1 MKWSEGIQ
9 AFKSYLLLERGL
21 SENTVVNYVYDV
33 QKLVAYFETNNI
45 PIGPTKVSPSDFL
58 QFIYEAAKEVKPSSQ
73 SRLLSGLRTFFD
85 FLIIEG
91 LRSSNPVTLVEP
103 PKIGSVL
110 PVTLSTS
117 EFEKLLTSFAEDRP
131 VDIRNAAILEMLYSC
146 GLRVSELVNLRCS
159 DLFFEEG
166 LIKVVGKGNKERF
179 VPIGRIGQESVRR
192 YLSIRVEGKKGF
204 SDILFLNNRG
214 TKLTRNMIFIIVR
227 KGAENAGVEKTISP
241 HSLRHSFATHLVENG
256 ADISSVQQMLGHC
269 SITTTERSLHMSKK
283 HLQQT
288 LEKFHPR
295 SKLVIKRKPSP

>member
-1 MKWSEGIQ
+1 MNWSEGIQ

-21 SENTVVNYVYDV
+21 SKNTVVNYVYDV

-45 PIGPTKVSPSDFL
+45 AIGPTKVSSSDLL
-58 QFIYEAAKEVKPSSQ
+58 QFIYETAKEVKPSSQ

-85 FLIIEG
+85 FLMVEG

-117 EFEKLLTSFAEDRP
+117 EVEKLLTSFAEDRAI
-131 VDIRNAAILEMLYSC
+131 DIRNTAILEMLYSC

-159 DLFFEEG
+159 DLFFDEG

-192 YLSIRVEGKKGF
+192 YLAIRAEGKKGF

-227 KGAENAGVEKTISP
+227 KGAENAGVKKTIGP

-256 ADISSVQQMLGHC
+256 ADISSVQQMLGHS
-269 SITTTERSLHMSKK
+269 SITTTERYLHMSKK

-295 SKLVIKRKPSP
+295 S

>member
-73 SRLLSGLRTFFD
+73 SRLLSGIRIFFD

-131 VDIRNAAILEMLYSC
+131 IDIRNAAILEMLYSC

-159 DLFFEEG
+159 DLFFDEG

-192 YLSIRVEGKKGF
+192 YLSIRAEGKKGF

-227 KGAENAGVEKTISP
+227 KGAQNAGLEKTISP

-256 ADISSVQQMLGHC
+256 ADISSVQQMLGHS
-269 SITTTERSLHMSKK
+269 SITTTEKYLHMGKK

-295 SKLVIKRKPSP
+295 S

>member
-1 MKWSEGIQ
+1 MNWSEGIH

-45 PIGPTKVSPSDFL
+45 AIGPTKVSPSDLL
-58 QFIYEAAKEVKPSSQ
+58 QFIYEAAKKVKPSSQ
-73 SRLLSGLRTFFD
+73 SRLISGLRIFFD
-85 FLIIEG
+85 FLMVEG

-103 PKIGSVL
+103 PKIGSFI

-117 EFEKLLTSFAEDRP
+117 EVEKVLTSFDEGRP
-131 VDIRNAAILEMLYSC
+131 IDIRNTAIIEML
-146 GLRVSELVNLRCS
+146 VSELVNLHCS
-159 DLFFEEG
+159 DMFFDEG

-179 VPIGRIGQESVRR
+179 VPIGRKGKESVQR
-192 YLSIRVEGKKGF
+192 YLSIRAEGKKGF

-227 KGAENAGVEKTISP
+227 KGAQNAGVEKTISP

-256 ADISSVQQMLGHC
+256 ADISSVQQMLGHS
-269 SITTTERSLHMSKK
+269 SITTTERYLHMSKK

-295 SKLVIKRKPSP
+295 S

>member
-1 MKWSEGIQ
+1 MNWSEGVQ

-21 SENTVVNYVYDV
+21 SKNTVVNYVYDV

-45 PIGPTKVSPSDFL
+45 AIGPTKVSSSDLL
-58 QFIYEAAKEVKPSSQ
+58 QFIYEAAKKMKPSSQ

-85 FLIIEG
+85 FLMVEG
-91 LRSSNPVTLVEP
+91 LRSNNPVTLVEP

-117 EFEKLLTSFAEDRP
+117 EVEKLLTSFAEDRP
-131 VDIRNAAILEMLYSC
+131 IDIRNTAILEMLYSC

-159 DLFFEEG
+159 DLFFDEG

-192 YLSIRVEGKKGF
+192 YLSIRAEGKKGF

-227 KGAENAGVEKTISP
+227 KGAENAGVEKTIGP

-256 ADISSVQQMLGHC
+256 ADISSVQQMLGHS
-269 SITTTERSLHMSKK
+269 SITTTERYLHMSKK

-295 SKLVIKRKPSP
+295 S

>member
-1 MKWSEGIQ
+1 MNWSEGIQ

-33 QKLVAYFETNNI
+33 QKLVAYLETNNMA
-45 PIGPTKVSPSDFL
+45 IGPTKVKSSNLL
-58 QFIYEAAKEVKPSSQ
+58 QFIYESAKEVKPSSQ
-73 SRLLSGLRTFFD
+73 SRLLSGLRVFFD
-85 FLIIEG
+85 FLMVEG
-91 LRSSNPVTLVEP
+91 LRGSNPITLVEP

-117 EFEKLLTSFAEDRP
+117 EVEKLISSFDEDRP
-131 VDIRNAAILEMLYSC
+131 IDVRNTAILEMLYSC

-159 DLFFEEG
+159 DLFFDEG

-179 VPIGRIGQESVRR
+179 VPIGRIGQESIRR
-192 YLSIRVEGKKGF
+192 YLAIRADGKKGF

-227 KGAENAGVEKTISP
+227 KGAENAEVEKTISP

-256 ADISSVQQMLGHC
+256 ADISSVQQMLGHS
-269 SITTTERSLHMSKK
+269 SITTTERYLHISKK
-283 HLQQT
+283 YLQQT
-288 LEKFHPR
+288 LKKFHPR
-295 SKLVIKRKPSP
+295 S

>member
-1 MKWSEGIQ
+1 MNWSEGVQ

-45 PIGPTKVSPSDFL
+45 EIGPTKVSSSDLL
-58 QFIYEAAKEVKPSSQ
+58 QFIYEAAKEMKPPSQ

-85 FLIIEG
+85 FLMLEG

-117 EFEKLLTSFAEDRP
+117 EVEKLLTSYAEDRP
-131 VDIRNAAILEMLYSC
+131 IDIRNTAILEMLYSC

-159 DLFFEEG
+159 DLFFDEG

-179 VPIGRIGQESVRR
+179 VPIGRIAQESVRR
-192 YLSIRVEGKKGF
+192 YLSIRAEGKKGF

-227 KGAENAGVEKTISP
+227 KGAENAGVEKTIGP

-256 ADISSVQQMLGHC
+256 ADISSVQQMLGHS
-269 SITTTERSLHMSKK
+269 SITTTERYLHMSKK

-295 SKLVIKRKPSP
+295 S

>member
-1 MKWSEGIQ
+1 MNWSEGIQ

-33 QKLVAYFETNNI
+33 QKLVAFLETNNI
-45 PIGPTKVSPSDFL
+45 AIGPTKVKSSNLL
-58 QFIYEAAKEVKPSSQ
+58 QFIYESAKEVKPSSQ
-73 SRLLSGLRTFFD
+73 SRLLSGLRVFFD
-85 FLIIEG
+85 FLMVEG
-91 LRSSNPVTLVEP
+91 LRGSNPVTLVEP

-117 EFEKLLTSFAEDRP
+117 EVEKLFTSFDQDRP
-131 VDIRNAAILEMLYSC
+131 IDVRNTAILEMLYSC

-159 DLFFEEG
+159 DLFFDEG

-179 VPIGRIGQESVRR
+179 VPIGRIGQESIRR
-192 YLSIRVEGKKGF
+192 YLAIRADGKKGF

-227 KGAENAGVEKTISP
+227 KAAENAGVEKTISP

-256 ADISSVQQMLGHC
+256 ADISSVQQMLGHS
-269 SITTTERSLHMSKK
+269 SITTTERYLHISKK
-283 HLQQT
+283 YLQQT

-295 SKLVIKRKPSP
+295 S

>member
-1 MKWSEGIQ
+1 MNWSEGVQ

-21 SENTVVNYVYDV
+21 SKNTVVNYVYDV

-45 PIGPTKVSPSDFL
+45 AIGPTKVSSSDLL
-58 QFIYEAAKEVKPSSQ
+58 QFIYEAAKKMKPSSQ

-85 FLIIEG
+85 FLMVEG

-117 EFEKLLTSFAEDRP
+117 EVEKLLTSFAEDRP
-131 VDIRNAAILEMLYSC
+131 IDIRNTAILEMLYSC

-159 DLFFEEG
+159 DLFFDEG

-192 YLSIRVEGKKGF
+192 YLSIRAEGKKGF

-256 ADISSVQQMLGHC
+256 ADISSVQQMLGHS
-269 SITTTERSLHMSKK
+269 SITTTERYLHMSKK

-288 LEKFHPR
+288 IEKFHPR
-295 SKLVIKRKPSP
+295 S

>member
-1 MKWSEGIQ
+1 MNWSEGIQ

-33 QKLVAYFETNNI
+33 QKLVAYFEANTI
-45 PIGPTKVSPSDFL
+45 ATGPTQVSSSDLL
-58 QFIYEAAKEVKPSSQ
+58 QFIYETAKEVKPSSQ

-85 FLIIEG
+85 FLIVEG
-91 LRSSNPVTLVEP
+91 LRSNNPVTLVEP
-103 PKIGSVL
+103 PKIGTVL
-110 PVTLSTS
+110 PITLSTA
-117 EFEKLLTSFAEDRP
+117 EVEKLLTSFTKDRP
-131 VDIRNAAILEMLYSC
+131 IDIRNTAILEMLYSC

-159 DLFFEEG
+159 DLFFDEG
-166 LIKVVGKGNKERF
+166 LIKVIGKGNKERF
-179 VPIGRIGQESVRR
+179 VPIGRIGQESIRR
-192 YLSIRVEGKKGF
+192 YLTIRAEGKKGF

-227 KGAENAGVEKTISP
+227 KGAINAGVEKTISP

-256 ADISSVQQMLGHC
+256 ADISSVQHMLGHS
-269 SITTTERSLHMSKK
+269 SITTTERYLHMSKK

-295 SKLVIKRKPSP
+295 S

>member
-1 MKWSEGIQ
+1 MNWSEGIQ

-45 PIGPTKVSPSDFL
+45 AIGPTKVSSSEL
-58 QFIYEAAKEVKPSSQ
+58 LEFIYEASKKVKPSSQ

-85 FLIIEG
+85 FLMIEG
-91 LRSSNPVTLVEP
+91 VRSNNPVTLVEP
-103 PKIGSVL
+103 PKIGSLL
-110 PVTLSTS
+110 PVTLSMS
-117 EFEKLLTSFAEDRP
+117 EVEKLLGGFDEDRP
-131 VDIRNAAILEMLYSC
+131 LDIRNTAILEMLYSC
-146 GLRVSELVNLRCS
+146 GLRVSELINVRCS

-179 VPIGRIGQESVRR
+179 VPIGRIGQESILR
-192 YLSIRVEGKKGF
+192 YLAVRVEGKKGF

-227 KGAENAGVEKTISP
+227 KGAQNAGLEKTISP

-256 ADISSVQQMLGHC
+256 ADISSVQQMLGHS
-269 SITTTERSLHMSKK
+269 SITTTEKYLHMGKK

-295 SKLVIKRKPSP
+295 S

>member
-1 MKWSEGIQ
+1 MNWSEGIQ

-21 SENTVVNYVYDV
+21 SKNTVVNYVYDV

-45 PIGPTKVSPSDFL
+45 AIGPTKVSSSDLL
-58 QFIYEAAKEVKPSSQ
+58 QFIYETAKEVKPSSQ

-85 FLIIEG
+85 FLMVEG

-117 EFEKLLTSFAEDRP
+117 EVEKLLTSFAEDRP
-131 VDIRNAAILEMLYSC
+131 IDIRNTAILEMLYSC
-146 GLRVSELVNLRCS
+146 GLRVSELVNLCCS
-159 DLFFEEG
+159 DLFFDEG

-179 VPIGRIGQESVRR
+179 VPIGRICQESVRR
-192 YLSIRVEGKKGF
+192 YLSIRAEGKKGF

-227 KGAENAGVEKTISP
+227 KGAENAGVEKNISP

-256 ADISSVQQMLGHC
+256 ADISSVQQMLGHS
-269 SITTTERSLHMSKK
+269 SITTTERYMHLSKK
-283 HLQQT
+283 HLQLT
-288 LEKFHPR
+288 LEKFHPL
-295 SKLVIKRKPSP
+295 S

>member
-1 MKWSEGIQ
+1 MNWSEGVQ

-21 SENTVVNYVYDV
+21 SKNTVVNYVYDV

-45 PIGPTKVSPSDFL
+45 AIGPTKVSSSDLL
-58 QFIYEAAKEVKPSSQ
+58 QFIYEAAKKMKPSSQ

-85 FLIIEG
+85 FLMVEG

-117 EFEKLLTSFAEDRP
+117 EVEKLLTSFAEDRP
-131 VDIRNAAILEMLYSC
+131 IDIRNTAILEMLYSC

-159 DLFFEEG
+159 DLFFDEG

-192 YLSIRVEGKKGF
+192 YLSIRAEGKKGF

-256 ADISSVQQMLGHC
+256 ADISSVQQMLGHS
-269 SITTTERSLHMSKK
+269 SITTTERYLHMSKK

-295 SKLVIKRKPSP
+295 S

>member
-117 EFEKLLTSFAEDRP
+117 EFEKLLTSFAENRP
-131 VDIRNAAILEMLYSC
+131 IDIRNAAILEMLYSC

-192 YLSIRVEGKKGF
+192 YLSIRAEGKKGF

-269 SITTTERSLHMSKK
+269 SITTTERYLHMSKK

-295 SKLVIKRKPSP
+295 S

>member
-1 MKWSEGIQ
+1 MNWSEGIQ

-21 SENTVVNYVYDV
+21 SENTVINYVYDV
-33 QKLVAYFETNNI
+33 QKLVAYFETNNVA
-45 PIGPTKVSPSDFL
+45 IGPTKVSSSELL
-58 QFIYEAAKEVKPSSQ
+58 QFIYESAKEVKPSSQ

-85 FLIIEG
+85 FLMVEG
-91 LRSSNPVTLVEP
+91 LRSNNPVTLVEP

-117 EFEKLLTSFAEDRP
+117 EVEKLLTSFDEDRP
-131 VDIRNAAILEMLYSC
+131 IDIRNTAILEMLYSC

-159 DLFFEEG
+159 DLFFDEG

-192 YLSIRVEGKKGF
+192 YLAIRAEGKKGF

-227 KGAENAGVEKTISP
+227 KGAENAGVKKTIGP
-241 HSLRHSFATHLVENG
+241 HSLRHSCATHLVENG
-256 ADISSVQQMLGHC
+256 ADISSVQQMLGHS
-269 SITTTERSLHMSKK
+269 SITTTERYLHISKK

-288 LEKFHPR
+288 IEKFHPR
-295 SKLVIKRKPSP
+295 S

>member
-1 MKWSEGIQ
+1 MNWSEGIQ

-33 QKLVAYFETNNI
+33 QKLVAYLETNNMA
-45 PIGPTKVSPSDFL
+45 IGPTKVKSSNLL
-58 QFIYEAAKEVKPSSQ
+58 QFIYESAKEVKPSSQ
-73 SRLLSGLRTFFD
+73 SRLLSGLRVFFD
-85 FLIIEG
+85 FLMVEG
-91 LRSSNPVTLVEP
+91 LRGSNPITLVEP

-110 PVTLSTS
+110 PVTLSIS
-117 EFEKLLTSFAEDRP
+117 EVENLLSSFAADRP
-131 VDIRNAAILEMLYSC
+131 IDIRNTAILEMLYSC

-159 DLFFEEG
+159 DLFFDEG

-179 VPIGRIGQESVRR
+179 VPIGRIGQESIRR
-192 YLSIRVEGKKGF
+192 YLTIRSEGKKGF

-214 TKLTRNMIFIIVR
+214 AKLTRNMIFIIVR

-256 ADISSVQQMLGHC
+256 ADISSVQQMLGHS
-269 SITTTERSLHMSKK
+269 SITTTERYLHMSRK

-295 SKLVIKRKPSP
+295 S

>member
-1 MKWSEGIQ
+1 MNWSEGVQ

-21 SENTVVNYVYDV
+21 SKNTVINYVYDV

-45 PIGPTKVSPSDFL
+45 AIGPTKVSSSDFL
-58 QFIYEAAKEVKPSSQ
+58 QFIYETAKEVKPSSQ

-85 FLIIEG
+85 FLMVEG
-91 LRSSNPVTLVEP
+91 LRSNNPVTLVEP

-117 EFEKLLTSFAEDRP
+117 EVEKLLTSFAEDRP
-131 VDIRNAAILEMLYSC
+131 IDIRNAAILEMLYSC

-159 DLFFEEG
+159 DLFFDEG

-192 YLSIRVEGKKGF
+192 YLSIRAEGKKGF

-227 KGAENAGVEKTISP
+227 KGAENAGVEKTIGP

-256 ADISSVQQMLGHC
+256 ADISSVQQMLGHS
-269 SITTTERSLHMSKK
+269 SITTTERYLHMSKK

-295 SKLVIKRKPSP
+295 S

>member
-1 MKWSEGIQ
+1 MNWSEGVQ

-45 PIGPTKVSPSDFL
+45 EIGPTKVSSSDLL
-58 QFIYEAAKEVKPSSQ
+58 QFIYEVAKEVKPSSQ

-85 FLIIEG
+85 FLMVEG

-117 EFEKLLTSFAEDRP
+117 EVEKLLTSYAEDRP
-131 VDIRNAAILEMLYSC
+131 IDIRNTAILEMLYSC

-159 DLFFEEG
+159 DLFFDEG

-192 YLSIRVEGKKGF
+192 YLSIRAEGKKGF

-227 KGAENAGVEKTISP
+227 KGAENAGVEKTIGP
-241 HSLRHSFATHLVENG
+241 HSLRNSFATHLVENG
-256 ADISSVQQMLGHC
+256 ADISSVQQMLGHS
-269 SITTTERSLHMSKK
+269 SITTTERYLHMSKK

-295 SKLVIKRKPSP
+295 S

>member
-117 EFEKLLTSFAEDRP
+117 EFEKLLSSFAEDRP

-192 YLSIRVEGKKGF
+192 YLSIRAQGKKGF

-227 KGAENAGVEKTISP
+227 KGAENAGVEKTIGP

-256 ADISSVQQMLGHC
+256 ADISSVQQMLGHN
-269 SITTTERSLHMSKK
+269 SITTTERYLHMSKK

-295 SKLVIKRKPSP
+295 S